1 MNDLLVLLGKKRGTH
16 VQAIGEDDVKRSVKK
31 LALLGDGFN
40 LIDIG
45 GQAMI
50 VTVPVE
56 LSFDHAT
63 ILNVAQDTNGV
74 VSNAILINKLGWTD
88 ARCDTALKMMLRE
101 GLVWIDQ
108 PTKSSR
114 PIYVFPSIALP

>member
-1 MNDLLVLLGKKRGTH
+1 M
-16 VQAIGEDDVKRSVKK
+16 QAIAEDDIKRSVKK

-45 GQAMI
+45 GQTMI

-74 VSNAILINKLGWTD
+74 VSNEILIQKIGWTD
-88 ARCDTALKMMLRE
+88 ARCDKALEMMLRE

-108 PTKSSR
+108 PTKSSE
-114 PIYVFPSIALP
+114 PLYVFPSIALT